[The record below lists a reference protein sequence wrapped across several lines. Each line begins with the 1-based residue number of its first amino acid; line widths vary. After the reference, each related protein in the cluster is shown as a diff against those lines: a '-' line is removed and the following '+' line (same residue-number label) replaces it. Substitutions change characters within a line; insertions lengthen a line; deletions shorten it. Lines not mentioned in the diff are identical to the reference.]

1 MQPTVRPFSN
11 SQVAYPGQPDGST
24 YRTQNIR
31 DNTLDNAQLET
42 QCPLDNIRSAE
53 RSISACQSAGQL
65 DQLPAELLVIV
76 LLYLDVPSLT
86 NFRRVNRRA
95 MDIVDSVPQY
105 AALIKHCPNI
115 VRAILSIKADAF
127 DCNVLYKTL
136 STFSCATC
144 ERFGDHLYLIDC
156 RRVCYHCFTERLE
169 YFPLTVGRASKLVN
183 HDMVQRS
190 KATNSRQYLR
200 VANIPSIQ
208 SLPGQYCTAWA
219 DKGGN
224 WARKRLQLFDRGAVI
239 RDLNGC
245 GLPKIDNTTREP
257 LRFMAIITAPYLIDF
272 GRQADWGYFCVGCL
286 DELRKTGMHFRT
298 KYTREGISEHMARY
312 GPVKKMSIIPGRYL
326 HVKLNGEQDQG
337 SH

>member
-1 MQPTVRPFSN
+1 M
-11 SQVAYPGQPDGST
+11 AYPGQLDGST
-24 YRTQNIR
+24 YRKQNIR

-42 QCPLDNIRSAE
+42 RCPLDNIRTAE
-53 RSISACQSAGQL
+53 RSIPACQSAGQL

-136 STFSCATC
+136 STFSCSTC

-183 HDMVQRS
+183 HDMIQRS
-190 KATNSRQYLR
+190 KATSSRQYLR
-200 VANIPSIQ
+200 LANIPSIQ

-239 RDLNGC
+239 LDLNCC
-245 GLPKIDNTTREP
+245 GLPKTDNTTREP

-286 DELRKTGMHFRT
+286 DELRKTGRHFRT

-312 GPVKKMSIIPGRYL
+312 GPVK
-326 HVKLNGEQDQG
+326 
-337 SH
+337 